1 MVVDGVV
8 GGHSESREGFNLGK
22 SSNSSDPALGSNTES
37 DVTEK
42 EKIMF
47 SLDKWDIV
55 RVVSCLCE

>member
-55 RVVSCLCE
+55 TC

>member
-8 GGHSESREGFNLGK
+8 GGHSESREGSNLGK

-55 RVVSCLCE
+55 TC